1 MQQLAEVLVE
11 LRVLLHVA
19 QRVGVLVAAPVGHR
33 LGRGQLRGID
43 VNHRGVRPAQ
53 RIHVLQR
60 LGVNL
65 LGQRQPVATGLGE
78 ADQFLQPR
86 RAGGLHVYARAG
98 AAKGVADDRVDG
110 KLVAAAVH
118 TELQVIRQAVLGN
131 RMGDHSEVVVEF
143 LLELLQVAHVIHAL
157 VETPGELRRD
167 GLQRHAFICQRREND
182 QKLRRRLRH
191 VGFVHGH
198 LGNEVTL
205 ARFDVPVNRAGL
217 GHRAQVFAG
226 DGLDVLTRDLQRRV
240 DALDAHAADQLR
252 MFPHEHR
259 NRVALGRLPD
269 KIRHVD
275 GEEIRAVEI
284 LVDRVHVDVVGIHV
298 PTLLPAQCLHRRLGG
313 VINALRFRADEAV
326 LAVGL
331 VPDRH
336 HFDAIR
342 GQLHTRLQLRLSLVR
357 KSVAHAHGVFF

>member
-1 MQQLAEVLVE
+1 M
-11 LRVLLHVA
+11 
-19 QRVGVLVAAPVGHR
+19 
-33 LGRGQLRGID
+33 
-43 VNHRGVRPAQ
+43 
-53 RIHVLQR
+53 
-60 LGVNL
+60 
-65 LGQRQPVATGLGE
+65 
-78 ADQFLQPR
+78 
-86 RAGGLHVYARAG
+86 
-98 AAKGVADDRVDG
+98 
-110 KLVAAAVH
+110 
-118 TELQVIRQAVLGN
+118 
-131 RMGDHSEVVVEF
+131 
-143 LLELLQVAHVIHAL
+143 
-157 VETPGELRRD
+157 
-167 GLQRHAFICQRREND
+167 
-182 QKLRRRLRH
+182 
-191 VGFVHGH
+191 
-198 LGNEVTL
+198 
-205 ARFDVPVNRAGL
+205 PVNRAGL